1 MELVKARGRRRK
13 GYVRRDALAQL
24 CDVGA
29 RLEYVLSR
37 YARMARDLGEMSVN
51 VPDLSDQVELVNSQL
66 AVVAGRLQDML
77 ILEHD
82 AARADAL
89 AAREAAAARRNAFPR
104 RIRALA

>member
-1 MELVKARGRRRK
+1 
-13 GYVRRDALAQL
+13 
-24 CDVGA
+24 
-29 RLEYVLSR
+29 
-37 YARMARDLGEMSVN
+37 
-51 VPDLSDQVELVNSQL
+51 
-66 AVVAGRLQDML
+66 ML